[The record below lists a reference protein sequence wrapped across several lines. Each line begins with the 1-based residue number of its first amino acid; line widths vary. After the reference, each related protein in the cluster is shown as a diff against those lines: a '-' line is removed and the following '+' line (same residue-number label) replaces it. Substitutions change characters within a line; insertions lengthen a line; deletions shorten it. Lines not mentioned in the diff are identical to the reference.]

1 MKHTV
6 ALLTLTTLALT
17 ACGSEGEPTTSQ
29 TKAAPSVTTTT
40 PASTPTDTPTPS
52 ETAAPEPSTPADL
65 AALYRD
71 AQPITAKWRFP
82 VTGLAEKDDVTDAI
96 TTLTPPADKQLVLDV
111 CGAVHSFLLDRDGGN
126 SRVNVRV
133 WDADQ
138 RLIADNLDGRC
149 ATR

>member
-1 MKHTV
+1 MKRTV
-6 ALLTLTTLALT
+6 ALLTLATLALT
-17 ACGSEGEPTTSQ
+17 ACGGGSDKPT
-29 TKAAPSVTTTT
+29 VTATV
-40 PASTPTDTPTPS
+40 TPTVSATPTPTATPTPS

-96 TTLTPPADKQLVLDV
+96 TTLTPPADKQLALDV

-138 RLIADNLDGRC
+138 RLFADNLDGRC
-149 ATR
+149 TTR